1 MVRKRIKKQRLNE
14 CGSKDVAAGVLL
26 ILGVICIILAIVF
39 QKLFMC
45 VIGLIMIAFGMPLLL
60 YLINYRVWWDLDG
73 ITVQN
78 IFRKSRLY
86 QYQDMSHYYVTVNQ
100 TVIVLKDGRKLHFRY
115 SHTDLGE
122 FGRLQNEMKKH
133 LIGENEG
140 ESEKHKCP
148 LYWNNCSRPIQLTVF
163 LVLVGLV
170 ALGSGCIGLVL
181 GLPVKES
188 AVTYQTVKIVSVEAD
203 DEAEEFV
210 LKDADGAIY
219 YVFYSKSIEETDIRV
234 GEEFKIGFD
243 EVTRTVYSLQYRFKT
258 DYVFDL
264 EEYNAASRESNV
276 GYMIFFGVFPILYLA
291 FVVAVVLG
299 YRFPERFTRLHVMLE
314 TMHFWSRR
322 W

>member
-45 VIGLIMIAFGMPLLL
+45 VIGLIMIAFGIPLLL

-100 TVIVLKDGRKLHFRY
+100 TVIVLKDGRKLHFRD

-122 FGRLQNEMKKH
+122 FGRLRNEMKKH

-148 LYWNNCSRPIQLTVF
+148 LYWNNCSRPIQLTLF
-163 LVLVGLV
+163 LMLLGLAALV
-170 ALGSGCIGLVL
+170 SGCIAWSLEM
-181 GLPVKES
+181 PVKEEE
-188 AVTYQTVKIVSVEAD
+188 VVYRTVKVVSAELD
-203 DEAEEFV
+203 DEAEELV
-210 LKDADGAIY
+210 LRDADGAIY
-219 YVFYSKSIEETDIRV
+219 YVPYNKLIDGVDTWV
-234 GEEFKIGFD
+234 GEEFKIGYD
-243 EVTRTVYSLQYRFKT
+243 ETIHTVYSLQYRFAS
-258 DYVFDL
+258 DCVYDL
-264 EEYNAASRESNV
+264 EEYNTAKQKENV
-276 GYMIFFGVFPILYLA
+276 GVAILFLLLPVFYLA
-291 FVVAVVLG
+291 FVVVVVLG
-299 YRFPERFTRLHVMLE
+299 YRFPERFTRLYLALE
-314 TMHFWSRR
+314 TMDFWSRR